1 MFLEQHQLLMVA
13 PARSNLLKH
22 NICCIYSESIIVS
35 CQLVWNILEC
45 VVFGLRVLQ
54 FNFVDFVISEKNNLE
69 SNTSFLIHR

>member
-1 MFLEQHQLLMVA
+1 MLY
-13 PARSNLLKH
+13 
-22 NICCIYSESIIVS
+22 IYSESIIVS

-54 FNFVDFVISEKNNLE
+54 FNFVDFVISEKGNLE